1 MKHNIPLEQYGP
13 LATEMSNAVAKCV
26 HCGFCLPVC
35 PTYNVLHQEMDSPRG
50 RIILMKS
57 VLEGNIDLEDIMPYI
72 DHCLGCLGCESACPS
87 GVAYGELLSPF
98 RSYAEEHLHRPGEQR
113 LIRWVTKETLPFP
126 ERFHLVTQVGKFVKP
141 ASAIFP
147 SRFKS
152 MLDLI
157 PESTPRQQS
166 LPSVY
171 KAQGTR
177 RARVALQIG
186 CVQQVL
192 AQEINWATLRVLV
205 RNGIEVVIPQVQGCC
220 GALAMHT
227 GDKLTARSLAINNLD
242 SYPDDVDAIIT
253 NAAGCGSSMHE
264 YPMLFK
270 GTEFEEAA
278 ITFSQRVSD
287 ISVFLNEII
296 IEPFPPN
303 NNPITIVYQDACHLA
318 HAQGITKEPRELL
331 LKIPNLT
338 ILPINEG
345 DLCCG
350 SAGSYNLEHPE
361 IAHKLGHRKAVNIFD
376 TGADA
381 VVSGN
386 IGCLIQLRSHLS
398 QLNGGNGGSNKP
410 IPVWHTIEIIDKAYQ
425 DQLKAHQ

>member
-1 MKHNIPLEQYGP
+1 MKHTIPLEQYGP
-13 LATEMSNAVAKCV
+13 LATEMANAVAKCV
-26 HCGFCLPVC
+26 HCGFCLPGC

-98 RSYAEEHLHRPGEQR
+98 RSYAEEHLHRPGGQR
-113 LIRWVTKETLPFP
+113 LSRWVTKETLPYP
-126 ERFHLVTQVGKFVKP
+126 QRFRLAAKAGKFVKP
-141 ASAIFP
+141 VSAVLPGQIQ
-147 SRFKS
+147 S

-157 PESTPRQQS
+157 PERIPPQKA
-166 LPSVY
+166 LPFIHP
-171 KAQGTR
+171 AQGAR
-177 RARVALQIG
+177 RGRVALQIG

-192 AQEINWATLRVLV
+192 AQEINWATLRVLA
-205 RNGIEVVIPQVQGCC
+205 RNGIEIVIPQDQGCS

-227 GDKLTARSLAINNLD
+227 GDKLTARSLAINNLN
-242 SYPDDVDAIIT
+242 SFPSDVDAIIT

-264 YPMLFK
+264 YPILFK
-270 GTEFEEAA
+270 GTEFKESATA
-278 ITFSQRVSD
+278 FSQRVYD
-287 ISVFLNEII
+287 ISVFLNEFN
-296 IEPFPPN
+296 IEPIPPLT
-303 NNPITIVYQDACHLA
+303 NPITIAYQDACHLA
-318 HAQGITKEPRELL
+318 HAQGVTQEPRELL
-331 LKIPNLT
+331 LKVPNLT

-350 SAGSYNLEHPE
+350 SAGSYNLEQPE
-361 IAHKLGHRKAVNIFD
+361 IAKELGHRKAENILD

-381 VVSGN
+381 VVTGN
-386 IGCLIQLRSHLS
+386 IGCLIQLRTHLS
-398 QLNGGNGGSNKP
+398 QLNGSNRGSQKP

-425 DQLKAHQ
+425 EEL

>member
-1 MKHNIPLEQYGP
+1 MKHTIPLEQYGP
-13 LATEMSNAVAKCV
+13 LATEMANAVAKCV

-98 RSYAEEHLHRPGEQR
+98 RSYAEEHLHRPGEKR
-113 LIRWVTKETLPFP
+113 LSRWVTKETLPFP
-126 ERFHLVTQVGKFVKP
+126 QRFRLAAKAGNFVKP
-141 ASAIFP
+141 VSAVLPGQIQ
-147 SRFKS
+147 S

-157 PESTPRQQS
+157 PERIPPRKA
-166 LPSVY
+166 LPVIHP
-171 KAQGTR
+171 AQGSR
-177 RARVALQIG
+177 RGRVALQIG

-192 AQEINWATLRVLV
+192 AQEINWATLRVLA
-205 RNGIEVVIPQVQGCC
+205 RNGIEVIIPQNQGCC

-227 GDKLTARSLAINNLD
+227 GDKLTARSLAIHNLN
-242 SYPDDVDAIIT
+242 SFPDDVDAIIT

-264 YPMLFK
+264 YPILFK

-278 ITFSQRVSD
+278 MTFSQRVSD
-287 ISVFLNEII
+287 ISVFLNEID
-296 IEPFPPN
+296 IEPIPPN
-303 NNPITIVYQDACHLA
+303 NNPITIAYQDACHLA

-338 ILPINEG
+338 ILPIYDG

-350 SAGSYNLEHPE
+350 SAGSYNLEQPE
-361 IAHKLGHRKAVNIFD
+361 IAHILGHRKAVNILD

-386 IGCLIQLRSHLS
+386 IGCLIQIRSHLS
-398 QLNGGNGGSNKP
+398 KLNRGNGGIQKP
-410 IPVWHTIEIIDKAYQ
+410 IPVWHTIELIDKAYQ
-425 DQLKAHQ
+425 EEL

>member
-1 MKHNIPLEQYGP
+1 MKHTIPLELYGP
-13 LATEMSNAVAKCV
+13 LATEMANAVAKCV
-26 HCGFCLPVC
+26 HCGFCLPGC

-57 VLEGNIDLEDIMPYI
+57 VLEGDIDLEDIMPYI

-98 RSYAEEHLHRPGEQR
+98 RSYAEEHLHRPREQR
-113 LIRWVTKETLPFP
+113 LSRWVTKETLPFP
-126 ERFHLVTQVGKFVKP
+126 QRFRLAAKAGNFVKP
-141 ASAIFP
+141 VSAVLPGQIQ
-147 SRFKS
+147 S

-157 PESTPRQQS
+157 PERIPPRKA
-166 LPSVY
+166 LPIIHP
-171 KAQGTR
+171 AQGAR
-177 RARVALQIG
+177 RGRVALQIG

-192 AQEINWATLRVLV
+192 AQEINWATLRVLA
-205 RNGIEVVIPQVQGCC
+205 RNGIEVVIPQDQGCC

-227 GDKLTARSLAINNLD
+227 GDKLTARSLAINNLN
-242 SYPDDVDAIIT
+242 SFPDDVDAIIT

-264 YPMLFK
+264 YPILFK

-287 ISVFLNEII
+287 ISAFLNEID
-296 IEPFPPN
+296 IELIPPN
-303 NNPITIVYQDACHLA
+303 NNPITIAYQDACHLA

-338 ILPINEG
+338 ILPIKEG

-350 SAGSYNLEHPE
+350 SAGSYNLEQPM
-361 IAHKLGHRKAVNIFD
+361 IAQQLGHRKAENILD

-398 QLNGGNGGSNKP
+398 QLNRGNGGIRKP
-410 IPVWHTIEIIDKAYQ
+410 IPVWHTIELIDKAYQ
-425 DQLKAHQ
+425 EEL